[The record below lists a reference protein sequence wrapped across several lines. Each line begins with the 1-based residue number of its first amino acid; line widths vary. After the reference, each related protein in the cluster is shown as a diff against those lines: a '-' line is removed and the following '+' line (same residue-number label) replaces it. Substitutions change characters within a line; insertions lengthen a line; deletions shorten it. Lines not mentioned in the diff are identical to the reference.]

1 MFALPPKSGHQT
13 KRFACPLSAMN
24 GLMHRNKPCLHSI
37 TSAPIER
44 RGYIEPKRLGG
55 LHVDHQLE
63 LGRLLNGQF
72 ARFGPF
78 QDLSDIACRAAIKIR
93 IVYAVSDQP
102 PGIDEFLRRS
112 SDELKKASN
121 NLCRRFV

>member
-1 MFALPPKSGHQT
+1 VPSFNHLVGP
-13 KRFACPLSAMN
+13 
-24 GLMHRNKPCLHSI
+24 
-37 TSAPIER
+37 PIER